1 MKNKSKKL
9 VAGIMAGCMALI
21 MILSLVLSVVG
32 PMAGAVSQSEINAL
46 EGKKKDLA
54 AKRAEIKGQIAGLQ
68 TQQASAL
75 EQKAVLDAQNE
86 VLRQEIILIDEQIAI
101 HEDIIAAKAVELEA
115 AKADEKLQYERY
127 RKRMRAMEE
136 NGELS
141 YASILFNASSFT
153 DLLSKFDFISEIM
166 DYDNTLEKELIAAR
180 ENVEAVKA
188 EYEAA
193 LAEYEIRKA
202 ELEAKKAEL
211 EAEIQAAY
219 ELIAGLEA
227 DIARFAQEDAVN
239 EAAEYQVQKEI
250 DDMIAELRRQE
261 EAARQAALAAQA
273 AAQAAAQ
280 SAGGG
285 GGMTSSTS
293 TGSNGYIGA
302 AAAVGATGKYIW
314 PTPAS
319 YTITSPFGY
328 RIHPIFKTQKYHS
341 GIDIGAPSGA
351 QILAADSGTVTI
363 AQYSSSYGNYVVINH
378 GDGNTTLYAHQSSM
392 AVSAGQSVSQ
402 GQVIGYVGST
412 GWSTGPHLHYEITQN
427 GERVNPSSF
436 Y

>member
-21 MILSLVLSVVG
+21 MILSLVLSVLG
-32 PMAGAVSQSEINAL
+32 PMAGAVSQGEINAL
-46 EGKKKDLA
+46 EAKKKELA
-54 AKRAEIKGQIAGLQ
+54 AKRSEIKGQIVGLQ
-68 TQQASAL
+68 AQQATVL
-75 EQKAVLDAQNE
+75 DQKAALDAQNE
-86 VLRQEIILIDEQIAI
+86 VMRQEIILIDEQIAI
-101 HEDIIAAKAVELEA
+101 HQDIIAAKEVELAEA
-115 AKADEKLQYERY
+115 RREEKEQYDRY
-127 RKRMRAMEE
+127 RKRVRAMEE
-136 NGELS
+136 SGELN
-141 YASILFNASSFT
+141 YVSILFNASSFT
-153 DLLSKFDFISEIM
+153 DLLSKVDFIAEIM
-166 DYDNTLEKELIAAR
+166 DYDNNLEKELIAAR
-180 ENVEAVKA
+180 ENVEQIKA

-193 LAEYEIRKA
+193 LAEYEGAKI
-202 ELEAKKAEL
+202 ELEEKKAEL

-219 ELIAGLEA
+219 EMIATLDA

-250 DDMIAELRRQE
+250 DDMIAELKRQE

-273 AAQAAAQ
+273 AARAAAQ
-280 SAGGG
+280 SAGGSG
-285 GGMTSSTS
+285 GTYTSSGVTS
-293 TGSNGYIGA
+293 SVGYTGTPVN
-302 AAAVGATGKYIW
+302 ATGQYIW

-341 GIDIGAPSGA
+341 GIDIGAPSGS

-378 GDGNTTLYAHQSSM
+378 GNGNTTLYAHQSSM
-392 AVSAGQSVSQ
+392 AVSVGESVSQ

-412 GWSTGPHLHYEITQN
+412 GWSTGPHLHYEVTQN